1 MDFFLLKKIL
11 TAIVL
16 PPTGPLL
23 VAIAGALMV
32 RRRPRL
38 GGVLLWTGL
47 ATLLAL
53 SLGAVAG
60 LLLSLGG
67 DTAPVR
73 LEDARTAQAV
83 VIPGGGIRRDAPEYG
98 GDTLNR
104 WTLERVRYG
113 AKLARETGLPV
124 LVSGGSVFGDTATE
138 ASLMRA
144 ALEKEFNVPVRWVE
158 DRSRNTH
165 ENAQLSAAILKRDGV
180 KRVVVVMHG
189 FDIRRAR
196 AEFEAAGLEVVPAPT
211 VISRF
216 EIVGPRDFLPSMGAL
231 QASQVALYELLANA
245 VRGW

>member
-23 VAIAGALMV
+23 LAIMGALMV

-53 SLGAVAG
+53 SLGPVSYQ
-60 LLLSLGG
+60 LLRLANDSP
-67 DTAPVR
+67 PVR
-73 LEDARTAQAV
+73 IEDARTAQAI
-83 VIPGGGIRRDAPEYG
+83 VIPGGGVRHAAPEYG
-98 GDTLNR
+98 GETINR

-211 VISRF
+211 V
-216 EIVGPRDFLPSMGAL
+216 VPGPAIITPFDFVPSMGAL
-231 QASQVALYELLANA
+231 QASHVALYELLANA

>member
-1 MDFFLLKKIL
+1 MELFLLKKL
-11 TAIVL
+11 LGALVL

-23 VAIAGALMV
+23 LAITGALML
-32 RRRPRL
+32 RRWPRTGRAL
-38 GGVLLWTGL
+38 VWTGL

-53 SLGAVAG
+53 SLSPVSG
-60 LLLSLGG
+60 LLLRLANDSP
-67 DTAPVR
+67 AVR

-83 VIPGGGIRRDAPEYG
+83 VILGGGVRREAVEYG
-98 GDTLNR
+98 GDTLGR
-104 WTLERVRYG
+104 VTLERVRYG

-144 ALEKEFNVPVRWVE
+144 ALEQEFNVPVRWAE

-180 KRVVVVMHG
+180 SRVVLVMHG

-211 VISRF
+211 VIPNFSVMTPF
-216 EIVGPRDFLPSMGAL
+216 DLVPGMGAL
-231 QASQVALYELLANA
+231 QGSQVALYELLANA
-245 VRGW
+245 VRSW

>member
-1 MDFFLLKKIL
+1 MDLFLLKKL
-11 TAIVL
+11 LGALVL

-23 VAIAGALMV
+23 LAFAGALML
-32 RRRPRL
+32 RRWPRT
-38 GGVLLWTGL
+38 GRAMVWTGL

-53 SLGAVAG
+53 SLSPVSG
-60 LLLSLGG
+60 LLLSLAN
-67 DTAPVR
+67 DSPAVR

-83 VIPGGGIRRDAPEYG
+83 VILGGGVRREALEYG
-98 GDTLNR
+98 GDTLGR
-104 WTLERVRYG
+104 VTLERVRYG

-144 ALEKEFNVPVRWVE
+144 ALEEEFNVPVRWAE

-180 KRVVVVMHG
+180 RRVVLVMHG

-196 AEFEAAGLEVVPAPT
+196 AEFVAAGLEVVPAPT
-211 VISRF
+211 QIPNFS
-216 EIVGPRDFLPSMGAL
+216 ITGPLNFVPSVGAL
-231 QASQVALYELLANA
+231 QGSYFALYELLANA